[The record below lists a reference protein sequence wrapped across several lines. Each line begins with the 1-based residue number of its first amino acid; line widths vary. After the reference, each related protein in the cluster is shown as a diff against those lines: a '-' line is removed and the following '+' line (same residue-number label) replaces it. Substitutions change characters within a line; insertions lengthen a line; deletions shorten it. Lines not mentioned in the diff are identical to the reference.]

1 MRRRLALL
9 VLLLSL
15 VGCGGGGGTVDV
27 PKGVTFRVEQARQDL
42 QNRNFEMQ
50 IVNRSAKPITVSRVE
65 LTSSRLKRASIYHGP
80 ATIGP
85 GATTN
90 LTFAMSKA
98 SCGTGI
104 DATATVRYQVGSGD
118 PVTSVVHPKDHYGSV
133 ALFMK
138 RDCAESTLAKV
149 AIDRKFTVEG
159 KGANSALVVGVTF
172 TPKPG
177 AGAVRV
183 GPLDGTTLLKPQP
196 GSNLD
201 DVVGPG
207 SAPQH
212 SVVKIIPN
220 RCDVHVVAEDRT
232 GATMPLHVDSKE
244 SGKAF
249 FYLKFN
255 EAQKTQI
262 FDFIANHCGFGTK
275 QDPLNA
281 P

>member
-1 MRRRLALL
+1 MRKLAA
-9 VLLLSL
+9 VLSVLTLAA
-15 VGCGGGGGTVDV
+15 CGGSSTVAV

-50 IVNRSAKPITVSRVE
+50 VVNRSAKPITVSRVE
-65 LTSSRLKRASIYHGP
+65 LTSSRLKRPAIYHGP

-90 LTFAMSKA
+90 LTFAMSTA
-98 SCGTGI
+98 SCGKGI
-104 DATATVRYQVGSGD
+104 DATAKVRYRVGTGD
-118 PVTSVVHPKDHYGSV
+118 SVTSVVRPKDHDGSV

-138 RDCAESTLAKV
+138 RDCAQQSLRKTV
-149 AIDRKFTVEG
+149 IDPTFTRTGTGPDSV
-159 KGANSALVVGVTF
+159 LRVGVTF
-172 TPKPG
+172 TPRANGGPV
-177 AGAVRV
+177 AI
-183 GPLDGTTLLKPQP
+183 GPLDGTTLLKPSP
-196 GSNLD
+196 GSNFD
-201 DVVGPG
+201 HTVAAG
-207 SAPQH
+207 SAPYH
-212 SVVKIIPN
+212 AFIELIPN

-232 GATMPLHVDSKE
+232 GATLPLHVESRQ

-249 FYLKFN
+249 FFLKFN

-262 FDFIANHCGFGTK
+262 FDFIANHCEFGKK